1 MEDLSIMFN
10 KIFFLNS
17 EYGIS
22 KEANKLLHN
31 RGISEIE
38 DILIQLE
45 QYIKQ
50 REMDIKVDEESKKN
64 FYKDFPNFYI
74 QEVEKDKQGIKNLN
88 TLRNIIK
95 VKIKEIQTPPS
106 FPKHS
111 YNMFPPF
118 WETQLTSIVSKTESQ
133 PQNIKPLQWKGTEI
147 ELAELVQALIESK
160 LLNPELTQ
168 KEIYSRF
175 KAFFEIDFD
184 HEDKKKKIKNRTT
197 TLTPFLEKLMI
208 CVENFITGKD

>member
-31 RGISEIE
+31 RGFSEIE

-45 QYIKQ
+45 QYITQ
-50 REMDIKVDEESKKN
+50 REMYVRVDEESKKN

-74 QEVEKDKQGIKNLN
+74 QEVEKGKQGIENLN

-106 FPKHS
+106 FPKHN
-111 YNMFPPF
+111 YNVFPPF
-118 WETQLTSIVSKTESQ
+118 WETQLTSIVSKTESH
-133 PQNIKPLQWKGTEI
+133 PQNIKPLQWKGEAI

-184 HEDKKKKIKNRTT
+184 HEDKKKKIKNRTN

-208 CVENFITGKD
+208 SVENFITGKD